1 MVLLIMAA
9 CSGTGKSTLGRRLL
23 AEHPKLRLS
32 VSHTTRPPRPGETQ
46 GVEYHFV
53 DRAAFEVEVRAGAF
67 AEWAEYAGNLYGT
80 SHEEIDRTRSAG
92 RDLLFD
98 VDVVGAANLKRNY
111 PGALSLFILPPS
123 WEELERRLRSR
134 GTEAEPV
141 VARRLAVARRELEA
155 AATFDYLIVNDELD
169 KAYAEMVALYRT
181 AGLRTSER
189 VGLLDGLRASVQVF
203 PA

>member
-134 GTEAEPV
+134 DEP
-141 VARRLAVARRELEA
+141 
-155 AATFDYLIVNDELD
+155 
-169 KAYAEMVALYRT
+169 
-181 AGLRTSER
+181 
-189 VGLLDGLRASVQVF
+189 

>member
-1 MVLLIMAA
+1 MAA